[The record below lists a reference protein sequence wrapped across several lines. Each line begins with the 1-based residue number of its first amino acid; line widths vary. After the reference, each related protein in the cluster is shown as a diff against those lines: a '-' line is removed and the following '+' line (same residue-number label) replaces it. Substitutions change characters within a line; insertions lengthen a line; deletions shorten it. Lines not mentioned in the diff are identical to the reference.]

1 MIVPKFLFSVNRT
14 VQIGQRRAFVTRKN
28 GTMFLHSSILPGDFL
43 LTDGS
48 YSAST
53 VYQKEYGIFIGSG
66 NKYIEIS
73 SISPVKL
80 DRSQAFDWCQK
91 NVELLPTLADLQAI
105 TADAAEAINNSLR
118 QIGLTGIVL
127 SNTVETEFWSQ
138 ESLENQ
144 RGITSR
150 RVMYIKSAPNLR
162 KDDFAGLDGQ
172 VKIMRAFL
180 PDVNLIDTNG
190 RNKLWILQQIAPDC
204 YYILESQVQTAP
216 QGNIHLEGA
225 CLVVEN
231 TVGDSYVENGVMY
244 INTHK
249 DYFKRNSRGLY
260 VKVGENHDRWQLKDN
275 A

>member
-14 VQIGQRRAFVTRKN
+14 VQVGQRRAFVTRKN

-53 VYQKEYGIFIGSG
+53 VYQKEYGIFIGNGS
-66 NKYIEIS
+66 KYIEIS

-80 DRSQAFDWCQK
+80 DRGQAFDWCQK
-91 NVELLPTLADLQAI
+91 NVELLPTLDDLQAI

-127 SNTVETEFWSQ
+127 STNIETEFWSQ

-144 RGITSR
+144 QGITSR
-150 RVMYIKSAPNLR
+150 RVMYVKSAQNLH

-172 VKIMRAFL
+172 VQIMQAFL

-190 RNKLWILQQIAPDC
+190 RNKLWVLQQIAPDC

-231 TVGDSYVENGVMY
+231 PVGESYTENGVQF
-244 INTHK
+244 INTRK
-249 DYFKRNSRGLY
+249 DYFKRNSSGLY